1 MTDTQKRL
9 VFNLFQGLPLIQP
22 ISQYQAGITDLRTTS
37 PQSSQSHNSY
47 CSPSRSLGMSSA
59 SVTLPAVGQTMS
71 DIIYHPH
78 MVVSGPTM
86 IYSEP
91 QSLNS
96 MFFNLSQVS
105 RQQQQ
110 QPSNGQQ
117 LQQNLILQQSCQQF
131 GTASCNCFFA
141 QYFCIVYV
149 YRNCTQFSFRSM
161 AG

>member
-1 MTDTQKRL
+1 MTDIC
-9 VFNLFQGLPLIQP
+9 VVIFNLFQGVPLIQP

-47 CSPSRSLGMSSA
+47 CSPSRSTGISSA
-59 SVTLPAVGQTMS
+59 SVALPAVSQTMS
-71 DIIYHPH
+71 DIVYHPH

-91 QSLNS
+91 QSLDS
-96 MFFNLSQVS
+96 MFYNLSQVS

-117 LQQNLILQQSCQQF
+117 PQQNLILQQNCQQYS
-131 GTASCNCFFA
+131 TASCNWFFA
-141 QYFCIVYV
+141 QYFCSGCI
-149 YRNCTQFSFRSM
+149 
-161 AG
+161 